1 MGTFWNEV
9 EAAPRGQIEEI
20 QREGIGEAVRWATE
34 RVPFW
39 RERLRE
45 RGLRPEEICSPEDL
59 RKIPLTTKSDLRY
72 QYPLGLSAAP
82 REEIVLFQ
90 ATSGTTGRPVIVPY
104 TREDLEVWA
113 DCMARALW
121 AAGVRAEDV
130 CLNAYSYG
138 LFTGGLGYHYGA
150 ERIGCAIIP
159 ASAGYVQRQ
168 VLLLRDLGPTV
179 LLSTPT
185 YALRIA
191 EEAEGMGV
199 DLEGLPLKVGHF
211 GAEPWSEGLRK
222 ELERRMGIRAHEMY
236 GLTEM
241 RGPGVAFSCEYFQLH
256 INEDCFYPEVIDPV
270 TEEPL
275 EEGEEGELV
284 LTPLGR
290 SALPLLRYRTGD
302 LTALDRSPCRCGR
315 TLVRMRR
322 VRGRIEEMIVLGRER
337 FFPVDVEEVLLGFP
351 ELTPHYLIRL
361 LEEEAVRVEVE
372 VREGTLK
379 GKREGI
385 KEEIREEIRRKLG
398 IEVMVELLEQ
408 GKIPRSEGK
417 ARRVQRG

>member
-39 RERLRE
+39 RERFRE

-130 CLNAYSYG
+130 CQNAYSYG

-199 DLEGLPLKVGHF
+199 DLSL
-211 GAEPWSEGLRK
+211 
-222 ELERRMGIRAHEMY
+222 I
-236 GLTEM
+236 
-241 RGPGVAFSCEYFQLH
+241 H
-256 INEDCFYPEVIDPV
+256 I
-270 TEEPL
+270 
-275 EEGEEGELV
+275 
-284 LTPLGR
+284 
-290 SALPLLRYRTGD
+290 
-302 LTALDRSPCRCGR
+302 
-315 TLVRMRR
+315 
-322 VRGRIEEMIVLGRER
+322 
-337 FFPVDVEEVLLGFP
+337 
-351 ELTPHYLIRL
+351 
-361 LEEEAVRVEVE
+361 
-372 VREGTLK
+372 
-379 GKREGI
+379 
-385 KEEIREEIRRKLG
+385 
-398 IEVMVELLEQ
+398 
-408 GKIPRSEGK
+408 
-417 ARRVQRG
+417 